1 MATANIAA
9 RASRQERFRSPQT
22 MPLDAGHA
30 RPGRPRRLLDFPAEA
45 RSPASPRAARC
56 RPTVRERAPQTIR
69 PVITKTLTS
78 DQVWWLPR
86 RQQGHDAHP
95 STLPQDDDNAPPGP
109 LLRCIDFPAAT
120 RWAEPERLRRV
131 PSADNAPPGPLLRCI
146 DFPAATR
153 WAEPERLR
161 RVPSAAFSRAPSSIA
176 PEPEGLRRA
185 PSAASATGRTL
196 AVCGLD
202 KDSVER
208 VFYSHRICRD
218 GV

>member
-78 DQVWWLPR
+78 DQVFWLPR

-131 PSADNAPPGPLLRCI
+131 PSA
-146 DFPAATR
+146 
-153 WAEPERLR
+153 
-161 RVPSAAFSRAPSSIA
+161 AFSRAPSSIA

-185 PSAASATGRTL
+185 VSAASATGRTL